1 MTEKTQD
8 IWARWVLERQ
18 FAGDPEKRKA
28 GLASIEAVRVFRDGV
43 LAHAAV
49 KEGDVV
55 LDVGCGSGLIGFGA
69 LPLVGEAGV
78 VVFCDVSQEL
88 LDHCRALAAEQ
99 GTLGRC
105 RFVRAS
111 ATDLSELPDE
121 SVDVVTTRSVLIYVD
136 DKARAFGEFRRV
148 LKPDGRVSVF
158 EPINRYF
165 SRWDGASRPVRFF
178 GHDAGPA
185 ADAAAKVRAY
195 VERLQPPDSDP
206 MMDFDERDL
215 LRLAERSGFREVH
228 LELRVDIE
236 PTKPRS
242 WDETLRGSGNPKL
255 PAFEEVLREAL
266 SAEERELFAAHFR
279 PLVETGGGAHRMAHA
294 YLWATRS

>member
-1 MTEKTQD
+1 VTEKTQD

-18 FAGDPEKRKA
+18 FGGDPEKQKA
-28 GLASIEAVRVFRDGV
+28 GLASMEGARVFRDGV

-49 KEGDVV
+49 REGDVV

-69 LPLVGEAGV
+69 LPLVDEAGAV
-78 VVFCDVSQEL
+78 IFCDVSQDL
-88 LDHCRALAAEQ
+88 LDHCRTLAAEQ
-99 GTLGRC
+99 GALDRC

-121 SVDVVTTRSVLIYVD
+121 SVDVVTTRSVLIFVE

-148 LKPDGRVSVF
+148 LKPGGRVSVF

-165 SRWDGASRPVRFF
+165 FRWDGASGPVRFF
-178 GHDAGPA
+178 GHDAGSV
-185 ADAAAKVRAY
+185 ADAAIKVRAY
-195 VERLQPPDSDP
+195 FERLQPPDSDP

-215 LRLAERSGFREVH
+215 LRLAERTGFGEVH
-228 LELRVDIE
+228 LELRVNIE
-236 PTKPRS
+236 PTKPQS
-242 WDETLRGSGNPKL
+242 WDEILRGAGNPKI
-255 PAFEEVLREAL
+255 PSFGEVLREAL
-266 SAEERELFAAHFR
+266 SGEEQELFAAHYR
-279 PLVETGGGAHRMAHA
+279 PLVEGGGGVHRMAHA